1 MSNIALMAKKAP
13 EKHSLSK
20 EHKAAMAVGRVEGR
34 IVRDY
39 LEAIRMNKGKPGR
52 KRTPDSISR
61 RLVAIE
67 NELAVANAVQ
77 ELELIQERLDL
88 QTELAAMTSK
98 VDPASL
104 EADFARVAQAYS
116 KRRGIS
122 YAAWRAV
129 GVEPSVLKKAGIT
142 R

>member
-1 MSNIALMAKKAP
+1 MAKKDTS
-13 EKHSLSK
+13 KHSLSK

-34 IVRDY
+34 VVRDY

-61 RLVAIE
+61 RLAAIE
-67 NELAVANAVQ
+67 TELGSANAVQ
-77 ELELIQERLDL
+77 ELELVQERLDL

-104 EADFARVAQAYS
+104 EAEFTRVAQAYS

-122 YAAWRAV
+122 YTAWRAV
-129 GVEPSVLKKAGIT
+129 GVEPAVLKKAGIS

>member
-1 MSNIALMAKKAP
+1 MAKKAP

-67 NELAVANAVQ
+67 NELAAADRTRRDD
-77 ELELIQERLDL
+77 LEGRPLVTRGRLRPRGAGL
-88 QTELAAMTSK
+88 Q
-98 VDPASL
+98 
-104 EADFARVAQAYS
+104 QAPWHQL
-116 KRRGIS
+116 RRMACGGR
-122 YAAWRAV
+122 RAV
-129 GVEPSVLKKAGIT
+129 GAEEGRDLPLTT
-142 R
+142 RPHYRRRA

>member
-1 MSNIALMAKKAP
+1 MTDNGERKY
-13 EKHSLSK
+13 SLSQ
-20 EHKAAMAVGRVEGR
+20 EHKAALAVGRVEGR

-52 KRTPDSISR
+52 KRTPDSIAR
-61 RLVAIE
+61 RL
-67 NELAVANAVQ
+67 AVIAAEIGAANAVQ
-77 ELELIQERLDL
+77 HLEMTQERLDL
-88 QTELAAMTSK
+88 ENELAAMTSK
-98 VDPASL
+98 VDPSSL
-104 EADFARVAQAYS
+104 EAEFTRVADAYS

-129 GVEPSVLKKAGIT
+129 GVEPAVLKKAGIS

>member
-1 MSNIALMAKKAP
+1 MAKKATAQ
-13 EKHSLSK
+13 HSLSK

-39 LEAIRMNKGKPGR
+39 LEAIRMSKGKPGR

-61 RLVAIE
+61 RLAVIE
-67 NELAVANAVQ
+67 AELETANAVQ
-77 ELELIQERLDL
+77 ELELVQERLDL

-104 EADFARVAQAYS
+104 EAEFCRVAQAYS

-122 YAAWRAV
+122 YTAWRAV
-129 GVEPSVLKKAGIT
+129 GVEPAVLKKAGIS

>member
-1 MSNIALMAKKAP
+1 MAKKAP

-61 RLVAIE
+61 RLAVIE
-67 NELAVANAVQ
+67 NELAAANAVQ
-77 ELELIQERLDL
+77 ELELI

-98 VDPASL
+98 VDPSSL

-129 GVEPSVLKKAGIT
+129 GVEPSVLKKAGIS